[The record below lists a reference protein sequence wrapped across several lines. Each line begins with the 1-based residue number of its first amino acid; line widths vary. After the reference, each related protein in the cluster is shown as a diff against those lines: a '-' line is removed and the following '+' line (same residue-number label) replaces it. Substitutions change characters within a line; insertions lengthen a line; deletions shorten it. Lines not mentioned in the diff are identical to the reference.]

1 MSRSTTSMCHRA
13 MARTVLLLLLVSNLS
28 LSTYAQVVGG
38 TIQGTI
44 ADPKGAVLP
53 EAKIEIVNLSTQ
65 IVTILTSNVDG
76 FYSAPN
82 LLPGNYKV
90 TVTRSGFATALTEV
104 ILTVGAQRV
113 VNVTMHIGTVS
124 EVVKVQT
131 EVPEVE
137 LATSEISDVVNGR
150 TIRELPLNGRDWTQ
164 LATLEP
170 GIASIRT
177 QPSVGA
183 SDRGQRGFGTQ
194 MTVNGGRP
202 AQNNYRLD
210 GTSINDYS
218 NSAPGS
224 VLGTDLGS
232 DAVGEFSVLSSTYPA
247 EYGRSSGGVI
257 NAITRS
263 GSNTFHGSVYE
274 FLRNSALDASNYFDT
289 TKPPFKRNQF
299 GVTAGGPI
307 VKDHTFIFGNYE
319 GLRQSLGI
327 TQTSLVPT
335 QNARNGQ
342 LSSGPV
348 TVDPKVVPYLPIWP
362 LPNTGSCPAGTICD
376 VGTFKLQ
383 SQQITP
389 ENYFTTRV
397 DHKFSVNDSLDGTYM
412 RDTATISQPDE
423 LGIKVTGYTTRRQLV
438 TLEESHVFNPQV
450 VNSARVGY
458 SRVVGLVGQ
467 TLKALSPLA
476 SDPSLG
482 FAAPGRPVGEIDVN
496 GVITNFSGGLG
507 AISNYNFHWNSFQG
521 YDDAFV
527 TRGKHSLKFGVAVER
542 IQENM
547 SASDSPN
554 GIYSFGSLGNFLTA
568 HPDTFAA
575 NLGETGIP
583 RNMRQTIF
591 GVYAADDLR
600 LLPNL
605 TMNLGLRYEMSTVP
619 SEIHGKIASL
629 RNLTDSALFCGDP
642 SITVGNPPVAIC
654 SPSKGGYFSNPTLHD
669 FEPRFGFSWDPFKNG
684 KTALRG
690 GFGMFD
696 VLPLPYETQN
706 LTLFAAPYYLLG
718 TIGGLRPGD
727 FPNAFNLINAN
738 TTQSLRVNFIQP
750 NPSRNYVMEWNLNV
764 QRQVSE
770 SVAVMI
776 GYTGSRGVHQPFRV
790 EDMNIPL
797 PDIQVPEGYV
807 WSAATQGHPVN
818 GTFGQIEGLMWI
830 ASSSYHSLQ
839 AQIKKNMSHGLQAQ
853 ASFTYGRSIDTS
865 SAGSIG
871 DNFHNSVS
879 SLPFFSTKLNRG
891 PSDFNV
897 GKNLV
902 TNLEWEIP
910 SPKSLS
916 GAAGWA
922 LSGWQLGGIFE
933 ASSGTPFSVII
944 TGDPLKLGNTDPF
957 GRPSRLN
964 GPGCNNPVNPGN
976 PFNYI
981 KLECF
986 GLPQQT
992 PAIAGVCQ
1000 TYGFDPTTTPPN
1012 PGIPGTC
1019 ANLLGNAGRN
1029 QLNGPGLINFDLSLF
1044 KNMKF
1049 KRISENFTAQFR
1061 VEFFNVLNHPNFSP
1075 PVDFNAL
1082 YDNSGASLAGS
1093 PGNPGAGSIDS
1104 TVTTSRQMQVAL
1116 KLIW

>member
-1 MSRSTTSMCHRA
+1 MFRSRKSTCHLA
-13 MARTVLLLLLVSNLS
+13 AVRTVLLLFLALGIS
-28 LSTYAQVVGG
+28 LSALAQVVGG
-38 TIQGTI
+38 TIEGTI
-44 ADPKGAVLP
+44 TDPKGAVLP
-53 EAKIEIVNLSTQ
+53 DVKVEIVNGATQ
-65 IVTILTSNVDG
+65 IVTALTSNADG
-76 FYSAPN
+76 FYTVPN
-82 LLPGNYKV
+82 LLPGNYSV
-90 TVTRSGFATALTEV
+90 TATRSGFATAKTEL

-113 VNVTMHIGTVS
+113 VNLTMRIGTIN
-124 EVVKVQT
+124 EVVRVQT

-137 LATSEISDVVNGR
+137 LASSEISGVVNGT

-170 GIASIRT
+170 GITSIRT
-177 QPSVGA
+177 QPAVGA
-183 SDRGQRGFGTQ
+183 GDRGQRGFGTQ

-224 VLGTDLGS
+224 VLGADLGS
-232 DAVGEFSVLSSTYPA
+232 DAVSEFSVLSSTYPA

-263 GSNTFHGSVYE
+263 GTNEFHGSVYE
-274 FLRNSALDASNYFDT
+274 FLRNSALDASNFFDAK
-289 TKPPFKRNQF
+289 KPPFKRNQF

-307 VKDHTFIFGNYE
+307 LRDRTFIFGNYE

-327 TQTSLVPT
+327 TQVNTVPT
-335 QNARNGQ
+335 ETARAGH
-342 LSSGPV
+342 LVAGDV
-348 TVDPKVVPYLPIWP
+348 KVDPNIVPYLPIWP
-362 LPNTGSCPAGTICD
+362 LPNTGSCSGLCD
-376 VGTFKLQ
+376 IGVFKLTG
-383 SQQITP
+383 QQVTP
-389 ENYFTTRV
+389 ENYFTTRI
-397 DHKFSVNDSLDGTYM
+397 DHKLSANDALDGTYM
-412 RDTATISQPDE
+412 HDSATISQPDE

-438 TLEESHVFNPQV
+438 TLEESHIFTPQV
-450 VNSARVGY
+450 VNSARIGY

-476 SDPSLG
+476 TTLG
-482 FAAPGRPVGEIDVN
+482 FAAPGRPVGEIDV
-496 GVITNFSGGLG
+496 GGITNFSGGLG

-527 TRGKHSLKFGVAVER
+527 TRGKHSIKFGVGVER
-542 IQENM
+542 IEENM
-547 SASDSPN
+547 SAADSPN
-554 GIYSFGSLGNFLTA
+554 GIYGFGSLPNFLQNM
-568 HPDTFAA
+568 PDTFAA

-591 GVYAADDLR
+591 GAYLADDLR

-605 TMNLGLRYEMSTVP
+605 TVNLGLRYEMSTVP
-619 SEIHGKIASL
+619 SEIHGRIASL
-629 RNLTDSALFCGDP
+629 RNLTDSTLH
-642 SITVGNPPVAIC
+642 TGNP
-654 SPSKGGYFSNPTLHD
+654 YFSNPTLRN
-669 FEPRFGFSWDPFKNG
+669 FEPRFGFSWDPFKTG

-706 LTLFAAPYYLLG
+706 LTLFAAPFYLLG
-718 TIGGLRPGD
+718 TIGGLPPGA
-727 FPNAFNLINAN
+727 FPNAFNLISA
-738 TTQSLRVNFIQP
+738 TDPKTLRVNYIQQ

-797 PDIQVPEGYV
+797 PDFTLPQGYI
-807 WSAATQGHPVN
+807 WSPAAQGNPVN

-853 ASFTYGRSIDTS
+853 ASFTWGRSIDSS

-910 SPKSLS
+910 SPKSLP
-916 GAAGWA
+916 GAAEWA
-922 LSGWQLGGIFE
+922 LGGWQLGGIFE
-933 ASSGTPFSVII
+933 ASSGVPFSVVIS
-944 TGDPLKLGNTDPF
+944 GDPLNLGNTDPF

-964 GPGCNNPVNPGN
+964 GPGCGHPVNPGN

-986 GLPQQT
+986 GLPQT
-992 PAIAGVCQ
+992 PPGLPAGVCQ
-1000 TYGFDPTTTPPN
+1000 PFSADTT
-1012 PGIPGTC
+1012 GTSC
-1019 ANLLGNAGRN
+1019 ANLLGNSGRN
-1029 QLNGPGLINFDLSLF
+1029 QLNGPGLINFDVSLF

-1049 KRISENFTAQFR
+1049 KRVSENFNVQFR
-1061 VEFFNVLNHPNFSP
+1061 VEFFNVFNHPNLSP
-1075 PVDFNAL
+1075 PVDNTAVF
-1082 YDNSGASLAGS
+1082 DSTGASLAAP
-1093 PGNPGAGSIDS
+1093 PGNGGAGQITS
-1104 TVTTSRQMQVAL
+1104 TVTTSRQMQLAL
-1116 KLIW
+1116 KVIW

>member
-1 MSRSTTSMCHRA
+1 
-13 MARTVLLLLLVSNLS
+13 
-28 LSTYAQVVGG
+28 
-38 TIQGTI
+38 
-44 ADPKGAVLP
+44 
-53 EAKIEIVNLSTQ
+53 
-65 IVTILTSNVDG
+65 
-76 FYSAPN
+76 
-82 LLPGNYKV
+82 
-90 TVTRSGFATALTEV
+90 
-104 ILTVGAQRV
+104 
-113 VNVTMHIGTVS
+113 
-124 EVVKVQT
+124 
-131 EVPEVE
+131 
-137 LATSEISDVVNGR
+137 
-150 TIRELPLNGRDWTQ
+150 
-164 LATLEP
+164 
-170 GIASIRT
+170 
-177 QPSVGA
+177 
-183 SDRGQRGFGTQ
+183 

-224 VLGTDLGS
+224 VLGADLGS
-232 DAVGEFSVLSSTYPA
+232 DAVAEFSVLSSTYPA

-263 GSNTFHGSVYE
+263 GSNQFHGSVYE
-274 FLRNSALDASNYFDT
+274 FLRNSALDAHNFFDT
-289 TKPPFKRNQF
+289 TRPPFKRNQF
-299 GVTAGGPI
+299 GATAGGPI
-307 VKDHTFIFGNYE
+307 FKDHTFIFGNYE

-327 TQTSLVPT
+327 TQVNTVPT
-335 QNARNGQ
+335 ATARAGH
-342 LSSGPV
+342 LAGGDV
-348 TVDPKVVPYLPIWP
+348 IVDPKVVPYLAIWP
-362 LPNTGSCPAGTICD
+362 LPNTGSCSGVCD
-376 VGTFKLQ
+376 IGIFKLTG
-383 SQQITP
+383 QQVTP

-397 DHKFSVNDSLDGTYM
+397 DHKFSSNDSLDGTYM

-438 TLEESHVFNPQV
+438 TLEESHVFTPQV

-482 FAAPGRPVGEIDVN
+482 FAAPGRPVGEIDVA
-496 GVITNFSGGLG
+496 GITNFSGGLG

-527 TRGKHSLKFGVAVER
+527 SRGKHSIKFGVGVER

-554 GIYSFGSLGNFLTA
+554 GIYGFGSLSNLLQNM
-568 HPDTFAA
+568 PDTFAA

-583 RNMRQTIF
+583 RNIRQTIF
-591 GVYAADDLR
+591 GVYLADDLR

-605 TMNLGLRYEMSTVP
+605 TFNLGLRYEISTVP

-629 RNLTDSALFCGDP
+629 RNLTDSTLH
-642 SITVGNPPVAIC
+642 TGNP
-654 SPSKGGYFSNPTLHD
+654 YFSNPTLRN
-669 FEPRFGFSWDPFKNG
+669 FEPRFGFSWDPFKTG

-706 LTLFAAPYYLLG
+706 LTLFAAPFYLLG
-718 TIGGLRPGD
+718 TIGGLLPGT
-727 FPNAFNLINAN
+727 FPNAFSLIA
-738 TTQSLRVNFIQP
+738 TDPKSLRVNYIQQ
-750 NPSRNYVMEWNLNV
+750 NPSRNYVMEWNLNI

-770 SVAVMI
+770 SVTVMI

-790 EDMNIPL
+790 EDMNIPV
-797 PDIQVPEGYV
+797 PDIHVPQGYI
-807 WSAATQGHPVN
+807 WSPTVQGNPVN
-818 GTFGQIEGLMWI
+818 STFGQIEGLMWI
-830 ASSSYHSLQ
+830 ASSNYHSLQ
-839 AQIKKNMSHGLQAQ
+839 AQVKKNMTHGLQAQ
-853 ASFTYGRSIDTS
+853 ASFTWGRSIDTS

-916 GAAGWA
+916 GAAEWA
-922 LSGWQLGGIFE
+922 LSGWQVGGIFE
-933 ASSGTPFSVII
+933 VSSGVPFSVTIS
-944 TGDPLKLGNTDPF
+944 GDPLGLGNTDPF
-957 GRPSRLN
+957 DRPSRLN
-964 GPGCNNPVNPGN
+964 GPGCGNPVNPGN

-986 GLPQQT
+986 GLPQQ
-992 PAIAGVCQ
+992 PPGLAPGVCQ
-1000 TYGFDPTTTPPN
+1000 PFPADPTQTS
-1012 PGIPGTC
+1012 C

-1029 QLNGPGLINFDLSLF
+1029 QLTGPGLINFDVSLF

-1049 KRISENFTAQFR
+1049 KRISENFYAQFR
-1061 VEFFNVLNHPNFSP
+1061 VEFFNVFNHPNFSP
-1075 PVDFNAL
+1075 PVDNAAIF
-1082 YDNSGASLAGS
+1082 DSTGASLAAP
-1093 PGNPGAGSIDS
+1093 PGNGGAGTITS

-1116 KLIW
+1116 KFIW

>member
-1 MSRSTTSMCHRA
+1 MSRSTKSTCHLA
-13 MARTVLLLLLVSNLS
+13 TVRTLLLLLLVSDLS
-28 LSTYAQVVGG
+28 LTLYGQVVGG
-38 TIQGTI
+38 TIEGTI
-44 ADPKGAVLP
+44 TDPRSAVLP
-53 EAKIEIVNLSTQ
+53 DVKVEIVNLSTQ
-65 IVTILTSNVDG
+65 IVTTLISNADG
-76 FYSAPN
+76 FYTAPN
-82 LLPGNYKV
+82 LLPGNYSV
-90 TVTRSGFATALTEV
+90 TATRSGFATATTQL

-113 VNVTMHIGTVS
+113 VNLTMHIGTVN

-131 EVPEVE
+131 EAPEVE
-137 LATSEISDVVNGR
+137 LASSEISGVVNGT

-177 QPSVGA
+177 QPAVGA
-183 SDRGQRGFGTQ
+183 GDRGQRGFGTQ

-224 VLGTDLGS
+224 VLGADLGS
-232 DAVGEFSVLSSTYPA
+232 DAVAEFSVLSSTYPA

-263 GSNTFHGSVYE
+263 GTNQFHGSVYE
-274 FLRNSALDASNYFDT
+274 FLRNSALDASNFFDA

-307 VKDHTFIFGNYE
+307 LKDRTFIFGNYE

-327 TQTSLVPT
+327 TQVNTVPT
-335 QNARNGQ
+335 ATARAGH
-342 LSSGPV
+342 LTSGDV
-348 TVDPKVVPYLPIWP
+348 MVDPNIVPYLPIWP
-362 LPNTGSCPAGTICD
+362 LPNTGSCSGLCD
-376 VGTFKLQ
+376 VGVFKLTG
-383 SQQITP
+383 QQVTP

-397 DHKFSVNDSLDGTYM
+397 DHKLSANDSLDGTYM

-438 TLEESHVFNPQV
+438 TLEESHIFSPQV

-476 SDPSLG
+476 TTLG
-482 FAAPGRPVGEIDVN
+482 FAAPGRPVGEIDV
-496 GVITNFSGGLG
+496 GGITNFSGGLG

-527 TRGKHSLKFGVAVER
+527 TRGKHSIKFGVGLER
-542 IQENM
+542 IEENM
-547 SASDSPN
+547 SAADSPN
-554 GIYSFGSLGNFLTA
+554 GIYGFGSLPNFLQNM
-568 HPDTFAA
+568 PDTFAA
-575 NLGETGIP
+575 NLGQTGIP

-591 GVYAADDLR
+591 GAYLADDLR

-605 TMNLGLRYEMSTVP
+605 TVNLGLRYEMSTVP
-619 SEIHGKIASL
+619 SEIHGRIASL
-629 RNLTDSALFCGDP
+629 RNLTDSTLH
-642 SITVGNPPVAIC
+642 TGNP
-654 SPSKGGYFSNPTLHD
+654 YFSNPTLRN
-669 FEPRFGFSWDPFKNG
+669 FEPRFGFSWDPFKTG

-706 LTLFAAPYYLLG
+706 LTLFAAPFYLLG
-718 TIGGLRPGD
+718 TIGGLPPGA
-727 FPNAFNLINAN
+727 FPNAFNLISA
-738 TTQSLRVNFIQP
+738 TDPKTLRVNYIQQ

-797 PDIQVPEGYV
+797 PDFTLPQGYI
-807 WSAATQGHPVN
+807 WSPAAQGNPVN

-853 ASFTYGRSIDTS
+853 ASFTWGRSIDTS

-916 GAAGWA
+916 GAAEWA
-922 LSGWQLGGIFE
+922 LGGWQLGGIFE
-933 ASSGTPFSVII
+933 ASSGVPFSVVIS
-944 TGDPLKLGNTDPF
+944 GDPLNLGNTDPF
-957 GRPSRLN
+957 DRPSRLN
-964 GPGCNNPVNPGN
+964 GPGCSHPVNPGN

-986 GLPQQT
+986 GLPQT
-992 PAIAGVCQ
+992 PPGLSAGVCQ
-1000 TYGFDPTTTPPN
+1000 PFSADTT
-1012 PGIPGTC
+1012 GTSC
-1019 ANLLGNAGRN
+1019 ANLLGNSGRN
-1029 QLNGPGLINFDLSLF
+1029 QLNGPGLINFDVSLF

-1049 KRISENFTAQFR
+1049 KSVSENFNVQFR
-1061 VEFFNVLNHPNFSP
+1061 VEFFNVFNHPNFSP
-1075 PVDFNAL
+1075 PVDNTAVF
-1082 YDNSGASLAGS
+1082 DSTGASLAAP
-1093 PGNPGAGSIDS
+1093 PGNGGAGQITS
-1104 TVTTSRQMQVAL
+1104 TVTTSRQMQLAL
-1116 KLIW
+1116 KVVW

>member
-1 MSRSTTSMCHRA
+1 MSRSTTSA
-13 MARTVLLLLLVSNLS
+13 FFLVTVRTILLSLLVSNLS
-28 LSTYAQVVGG
+28 LNMYAQVVGG

-44 ADPKGAVLP
+44 TDPKGAVLP
-53 EAKIEIVNLSTQ
+53 DVKIAITNLSTQ
-65 IVTILTSNVDG
+65 IVTSLTSDADG
-76 FYSAPN
+76 FYTVPN
-82 LLPGNYKV
+82 LLPGDYSV
-90 TVTRSGFATALTEV
+90 TATRSGFATSITQVTLA
-104 ILTVGAQRV
+104 VGAQRV
-113 VNVTMHIGTVS
+113 VNVAMRVGSFT
-124 EVVKVQT
+124 EVVKVQSET
-131 EVPEVE
+131 AEVE
-137 LATSEISDVVNGR
+137 LATSEISSVVNGT

-177 QPSVGA
+177 QPGVGA
-183 SDRGQRGFGTQ
+183 GDRGQRGFGTQ

-263 GSNTFHGSVYE
+263 GTNQFHGSVYE

-299 GVTAGGPI
+299 GATAGGPI
-307 VKDHTFIFGNYE
+307 QKDRTFIFGNYE

-327 TQTSLVPT
+327 TQVSLVPT
-335 QNARNGQ
+335 QTARNGQ
-342 LSSGPV
+342 LSASSGGPV
-348 TVDPKVVPYLPIWP
+348 MVDPAVVPYLAIWP

-397 DHKFSVNDSLDGTYM
+397 DHKFSLNDSLDGTYM

-423 LGIKVTGYTTRRQLV
+423 LGIKATGYTTRRQLV
-438 TLEESHVFNPQV
+438 TLEESHIFNPQV

-527 TRGKHSLKFGVAVER
+527 TRGKHSLKFGVALER

-554 GIYSFGSLGNFLTA
+554 GIYGFGSLANFLTA
-568 HPDTFAA
+568 SPDTFAA

-605 TMNLGLRYEMSTVP
+605 TINLGLRYEISTVP
-619 SEIHGKIASL
+619 SEIHGRIASL
-629 RNLTDSALFCGDP
+629 RNLTDSTLFCGDP

-718 TIGGLRPGD
+718 TIGGLGPMD
-727 FPNAFNLINAN
+727 FPHAFNKINAN

-770 SVAVMI
+770 SVTVMV

-790 EDMNIPL
+790 EDMNIPV
-797 PDIQVPEGYV
+797 PDIHVPQGYI
-807 WSAATQGHPVN
+807 WSPAVQGHPVN
-818 GTFGQIEGLMWI
+818 STFGQIEGLMWI

-853 ASFTYGRSIDTS
+853 GSFTWGRSIDTS

-933 ASSGTPFSVII
+933 ASSGVPFSVII
-944 TGDPLKLGNTDPF
+944 SGDPLGLGNTDPF
-957 GRPSRLN
+957 ARPSRLN
-964 GPGCNNPVNPGN
+964 GPGCDHPVNPGN

-986 GLPQQT
+986 GLPQQ
-992 PAIAGVCQ
+992 PPGVPAGVCQ
-1000 TYGFDPTTTPPN
+1000 PFATDMGNPPT
-1012 PGIPGTC
+1012 TC
-1019 ANLLGNAGRN
+1019 ANLLGNSGRN
-1029 QLNGPGLINFDLSLF
+1029 QLNGPGLINFDVSLF

-1049 KRISENFTAQFR
+1049 KRISETFNAQFR

-1082 YDNSGASLAGS
+1082 YDSSGASLAGT

>member
-1 MSRSTTSMCHRA
+1 MSKSTKSTCHLVA
-13 MARTVLLLLLVSNLS
+13 VRTVLPLLLGLGLS
-28 LSTYAQVVGG
+28 LSIYGQVVGG
-38 TIQGTI
+38 TIQGTVS
-44 ADPKGAVLP
+44 DPKGAVLP
-53 EAKIEIVNLSTQ
+53 DVKIEIVNLATQ
-65 IVTILTSNVDG
+65 IVTNLTSNADG
-76 FYSAPN
+76 FYTVPN
-82 LLPGNYKV
+82 LLPGTYSVIAK
-90 TVTRSGFATALTEV
+90 RSGFATAETQV
-104 ILTVGAQRV
+104 ILTVSAQRV
-113 VNVTMHIGTVS
+113 VNVTMHIGSIT

-137 LATSEISDVVNGR
+137 LASSEISNVVNGT

-177 QPSVGA
+177 QPAVGA
-183 SDRGQRGFGTQ
+183 GDRGQRGFGTQ

-232 DAVGEFSVLSSTYPA
+232 DAVAEFSVLSSTYPA

-263 GSNTFHGSVYE
+263 GTNTFHGSVYE

-307 VKDHTFIFGNYE
+307 IKDRTFIFGNYE

-327 TQTSLVPT
+327 TQVNTVPT
-335 QNARNGQ
+335 QTARAGH
-342 LSSGPV
+342 LSGGDI

-362 LPNTGSCPAGTICD
+362 LPNSGSCSGVCD
-376 VGTFKLQ
+376 VGIFKL
-383 SQQITP
+383 SGQQVTP

-397 DHKFSVNDSLDGTYM
+397 DHKFSINDAVDGTYM
-412 RDTATISQPDE
+412 HDSATISQPDE
-423 LGIKVTGYTTRRQLV
+423 LGRKVTGYTTRRQLV
-438 TLEESHVFNPQV
+438 TIEENHIFTPQV
-450 VNSARVGY
+450 VNAVRVGY

-476 SDPSLG
+476 TTLG
-482 FAAPGRPVGEIDVN
+482 FAAPGRPVGEIDI
-496 GVITNFSGGLG
+496 GGMTNFSGGLG

-527 TRGKHSLKFGVAVER
+527 TSGKHSIKFGVGVER

-554 GIYSFGSLGNFLTA
+554 GIYSFASLRNFLLNM
-568 HPDTFAA
+568 PDTFAA
-575 NLGETGIP
+575 NLGETGVP

-591 GVYAADDLR
+591 GAYLADDLR

-605 TMNLGLRYEMSTVP
+605 TVNLGLRYEMATVP
-619 SEIHGKIASL
+619 SEKHGKIASL
-629 RNLTDSALFCGDP
+629 RNLTDSTLH
-642 SITVGNPPVAIC
+642 TGNP
-654 SPSKGGYFSNPTLHD
+654 YFSNPTLRN
-669 FEPRFGFSWDPFKNG
+669 FEPRIGFSWDPFKTG

-706 LTLFAAPYYLLG
+706 LTLFAAPFYLLG
-718 TIGGLRPGD
+718 TIGGLSPGA
-727 FPNAFNLINAN
+727 FPNAFNLISA
-738 TTQSLRVNFIQP
+738 TDPKSLRVNYIQQ

-764 QRQVSE
+764 QRQISE

-790 EDMNIPL
+790 EDMNIPV
-797 PDIQVPEGYV
+797 PDIHVPQGYI
-807 WSAATQGHPVN
+807 WSPAVQGNPVN

-839 AQIKKNMSHGLQAQ
+839 AQVKKNMSHGLQAQ

-897 GKNLV
+897 GRNLV

-933 ASSGTPFSVII
+933 ASSGVPFSVII
-944 TGDPLKLGNTDPF
+944 SGDPLLLGNTDPF
-957 GRPSRLN
+957 DRPNRLSGR
-964 GPGCNNPVNPGN
+964 GCSNPVNPGSA
-976 PFNYI
+976 FNYI

-986 GLPQQT
+986 GLPLQPPGL
-992 PAIAGVCQ
+992 PAGICQ
-1000 TYGFDPTTTPPN
+1000 PFTDPSVP
-1012 PGIPGTC
+1012 PGTC
-1019 ANLLGNAGRN
+1019 ANLLGNSGRN
-1029 QLNGPGLINFDLSLF
+1029 QLTGPGLINFDVSLF

-1049 KRISENFTAQFR
+1049 KRLSENFNAQFR
-1061 VEFFNVLNHPNFSP
+1061 VELFNIFNHPNFSP
-1075 PVDFNAL
+1075 PVDNTAL
-1082 YDNSGASLAGS
+1082 FDSTGASLAA
-1093 PGNPGAGSIDS
+1093 PPGAGGAGTITS